1 MWELLQIQVLQLILK
16 MWGLP
21 QYPSLPVKCSI
32 HRQIDFKI
40 TKKRNLIC
48 GNYYVSTKTH
58 FSFLYSL

>member
-1 MWELLQIQVLQLILK
+1 MWE
-16 MWGLP
+16 LP
-21 QYPSLPVKCSI
+21 QYPGLSVKCSI